1 MPAKPPPVP
10 PANRSKKGTG
20 GDPDQSSSD
29 MPERPE
35 RENFDTQGR
44 SANTKQNTTHQS
56 NHGRRGR

>member
-1 MPAKPPPVP
+1 MSTRPPPVP
-10 PANRSKKGTG
+10 PANRARKGTG
-20 GDPDQSSSD
+20 ADPEQGVSD
-29 MPERPE
+29 LPEKRE